1 MDRNLEVIMKKLLLL
16 LVMPFSIICMDA
28 PAQKITYEG
37 PQVAY
42 NDNGYEI
49 NAKDD
54 LFTIGWITYD
64 YCAGFA
70 EISTLFVDKDDQRK
84 GIGSNLFKKCIQH
97 LIANG
102 CSSISWTASAFANV
116 ELEDLR
122 AIYTKLV
129 KKLPASHD
137 YQFQTTD
144 IIEGCT
150 KKIKMKLIIKQM

>member
-1 MDRNLEVIMKKLLLL
+1 MMKKLLLL

-28 PAQKITYEG
+28 PAQEITYEG
-37 PQVAY
+37 PQQAY

-49 NAKDD
+49 NAKDG

-64 YCAGFA
+64 YYAGFA

-116 ELEDLR
+116 ELEELR
-122 AIYTKLV
+122 TIYSKLIQ
-129 KKLPASHD
+129 KLESANS
-137 YQFQTTD
+137 YQLQTTD
-144 IIEGCT
+144 IIESGI
-150 KKIKMKLIIKQM
+150 KKIKMTLMVKKN